1 LLFVLLS
8 KMYGGATFD
17 LDRKVHMAHIAI
29 ILSENNLSDIIIEE
43 IVCRNTCFLC
53 NYNIWITFYIF
64 LWNYESIKVGVQL
77 VFNTIWEWHRFTA
90 VIWENDTKSFIF
102 PKLKMISLWIHNS
115 TKRCKRWFICYNCT
129 QNKYFY
135 TQFLLL
141 WCQISYFLT
150 KLWQCE
156 PYGTFGQDQKWLR
169 HTFWT
174 VKQIANTTSSM
185 FSFIFLTE

>member
-1 LLFVLLS
+1 MLFVLLS

-43 IVCRNTCFLC
+43 IVCRNTCFVC

-102 PKLKMISLWIHNS
+102 PKLKMISAQNFEGNTSVVHVLLDARNGSHFVQNGHHF
-115 TKRCKRWFICYNCT
+115 FIKFIK
-129 QNKYFY
+129 Q
-135 TQFLLL
+135 
-141 WCQISYFLT
+141 
-150 KLWQCE
+150 
-156 PYGTFGQDQKWLR
+156 GTCSKIIW
-169 HTFWT
+169 
-174 VKQIANTTSSM
+174 
-185 FSFIFLTE
+185 